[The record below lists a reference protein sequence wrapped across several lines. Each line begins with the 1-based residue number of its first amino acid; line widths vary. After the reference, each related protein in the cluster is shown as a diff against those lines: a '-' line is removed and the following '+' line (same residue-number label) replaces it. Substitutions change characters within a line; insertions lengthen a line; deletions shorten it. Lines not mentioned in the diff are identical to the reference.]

1 MKKAI
6 TIIGCLLF
14 AVIIIVGV
22 IIFIPPKTLDFRGT
36 VTEIDIDD
44 SKTTFHIEQSGGI
57 SYRVVADSKTKVRP
71 CHKSDPDV
79 ALEDIQIGYT
89 IEGNYRKFSNTNEAK
104 FITVWCKN

>member
-6 TIIGCLLF
+6 TIIGCVLI
-14 AVIIIVGV
+14 AVIIVVG
-22 IIFIPPKTLDFRGT
+22 IIISIPPKTLDFRGT
-36 VTEIDIDD
+36 VTKIETAD
-44 SKTTFHIEQSGGI
+44 KETTFYIEQSIGV
-57 SYRVVADSKTKVRP
+57 SYRVVADSKTKVRS

>member
-6 TIIGCLLF
+6 TIIGCLLI

-57 SYRVVADSKTKVRP
+57 SYTVVADEKTKVMP
-71 CHKSDPDV
+71 CHEDDPDV
-79 ALEDIQIGYT
+79 TLNDIKVGNT
-89 IEGNYRKFSNTNEAK
+89 IDGDYRWLTKNNKAK
-104 FITVWCKN
+104 YITVWCEN